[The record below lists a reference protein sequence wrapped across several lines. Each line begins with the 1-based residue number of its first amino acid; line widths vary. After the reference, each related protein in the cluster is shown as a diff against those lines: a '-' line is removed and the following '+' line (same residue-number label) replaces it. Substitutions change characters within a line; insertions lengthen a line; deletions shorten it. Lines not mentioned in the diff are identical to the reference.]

1 MSERERHSFV
11 SESRENIKLRGVEE
25 VVSFD
30 EREVVLRTTS
40 GGMTIEGEGLHISV
54 LSVDEGR
61 VEVDGKIDGL
71 FYFDNTPSQKK
82 KLFGK
87 W

>member
-1 MSERERHSFV
+1 MPDKEGHSFV
-11 SESRENIKLRGVEE
+11 SVSRENIKLRGVEE

-30 EREVVLRTTS
+30 DREVVLKTTC
-40 GGMTIEGEGLHISV
+40 GGMTIEGDGLHISV

-61 VEVDGKIDGL
+61 VEIYGKIDGL
-71 FYFDNTPSQKK
+71 FYFDNTPAQKK

>member
-1 MSERERHSFV
+1 MAEGRHSFV

-25 VVSFD
+25 VISFD
-30 EREVVLRTTS
+30 EREVVLRTEC
-40 GGMTIEGEGLHISV
+40 GGMTIEGEGLHIGV
-54 LSVDEGR
+54 LNVEEGR

-71 FYFDNTPSQKK
+71 YYFDNTQAQKK